1 MACFPSLIL
10 PQIDGLMNR
19 QYLYGWHVSSLWLLG
34 IVAYRSILTIQQW
47 RKIFGIQE
55 AQPHT
60 EFQTSCCQ
68 HHQCV
73 QVTVFIWSSPSSYL
87 RRKHCQ
93 QVLSCAGRHP
103 RSKKSIDD
111 IAVKDC
117 WRTEGWVLLLNLA
130 GSLPLCATPP
140 TQLQPSKPCRNRFAD
155 EKTVLP

>member
-1 MACFPSLIL
+1 MTHRRRHVIAGGKSGLSNKTIFPQPLCLSKQHNTAKNRKLMQVEHACYHCPSIASCFPSLIL

-73 QVTVFIWSSPSSYL
+73 QVTVFI
-87 RRKHCQ
+87 
-93 QVLSCAGRHP
+93 
-103 RSKKSIDD
+103 
-111 IAVKDC
+111 
-117 WRTEGWVLLLNLA
+117 
-130 GSLPLCATPP
+130 
-140 TQLQPSKPCRNRFAD
+140 
-155 EKTVLP
+155 